1 MLTTANA
8 RHPSES
14 VKSGGAWRFDGQ
26 SPARAGGCGHCLNL
40 FPSTLKVST
49 GNGGADRR
57 TTKRRDG
64 NRVNNA
70 IHVLVVDDDA
80 GVRAVIRDAAASHGL
95 SVTEAGSAGEAWSTL
110 KGLTPDIVLLDIRLP
125 DGDGMMMAQRL
136 RATSG
141 VPIIMLTGLTDDAD
155 RVMGLEIGADDYIVK
170 PFNPREVIARIRAV
184 LRRSRPE
191 LTPPPAVPSE
201 HDCRRFNGWIV
212 DLTARTL
219 TAPGGVPVTLTNG
232 EFLLL
237 SAFVAAPRRVLN
249 RDQLLDY
256 THLHGEAVFDR
267 TIDVLVLRLRRKIEP
282 NPSKPSLIR
291 TERGAGYV
299 FDADV
304 ETI

>member
-1 MLTTANA
+1 M
-8 RHPSES
+8 
-14 VKSGGAWRFDGQ
+14 
-26 SPARAGGCGHCLNL
+26 
-40 FPSTLKVST
+40 
-49 GNGGADRR
+49 
-57 TTKRRDG
+57 
-64 NRVNNA
+64 NNT

-95 SVTEAGSAGEAWSTL
+95 QVTEAGSAGEAWTTL
-110 KGLTPDIVLLDIRLP
+110 KSLTPDIVLLDIRLP
-125 DGDGMMMAQRL
+125 DGDGMMMAQKL

-141 VPIIMLTGLTDDAD
+141 VPIIMLTGVTDDAD

-191 LTPPPAVPSE
+191 LAAAPAVPSE
-201 HDCRRFNGWIV
+201 HECRRFNGWIV

-219 TAPGGVPVTLTNG
+219 SAPGGVPVTLTNG

-237 SAFVAAPRRVLN
+237 SAFVGSPRRVLS

-256 THLHGEAVFDR
+256 THQHGEAVFDR